1 MKKLISTIILLI
13 SFIPFVVLAQT
24 TSYDKLDIKI
34 NFEVGTT
41 AENIKYSIY
50 ANTNDDEILRDRTS
64 EFNSNIVL
72 FKVNDY
78 DSKEELADEYILK
91 KDERYGFRL
100 SDITPSNNATMN
112 INSISKVLVNAT
124 EYDSDQLKTTIANNV
139 LNIEFIMDK
148 PKVETVE
155 PIIRDEL
162 VILPKDKD
170 NNCLLG
176 LEICCKE
183 FRGISYCIL
192 AGIGLVLIILIFA
205 IIHIIVDRADD
216 KKYKD
221 F

>member
-1 MKKLISTIILLI
+1 MKKIISTIILLI

-64 EFNSNIVL
+64 EFNSDIVL
-72 FKVNDY
+72 FKVNED
-78 DSKEELADEYILK
+78 DSKEELANDYILK

-100 SDITPSNNATMN
+100 SDIIPNNNATMN
-112 INSISKVLVNAT
+112 INGISKVLVNAT

-176 LEICCKE
+176 LDICCKE

-205 IIHIIVDRADD
+205 IIHIIVDKADD

>member
-72 FKVNDY
+72 FKVND

>member
-72 FKVNDY
+72 FKVND

-124 EYDSDQLKTTIANNV
+124 EYDSDQIKTTIANNV